1 MTDQIR
7 AKDPTM
13 ELLQKK
19 LRELMNI
26 LADDVATGVCQTFE
40 DYKQVTGKIEGLAL
54 AERELLDLDDKL
66 YKDA

>member
-1 MTDQIR
+1 MSQG

-13 ELLQKK
+13 ELLQEKI
-19 LRELMNI
+19 RELMNI
-26 LADDVATGVCQTFE
+26 YADDLATGACQSFE
-40 DYKQVTGKIEGLAL
+40 DYKQITGKIEGLAL